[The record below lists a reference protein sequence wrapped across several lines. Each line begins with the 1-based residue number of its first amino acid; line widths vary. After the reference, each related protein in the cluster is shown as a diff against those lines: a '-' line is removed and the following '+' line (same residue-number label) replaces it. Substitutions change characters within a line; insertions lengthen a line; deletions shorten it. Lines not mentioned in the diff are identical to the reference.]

1 MEYFIKKEWDSD
13 IDCNMNETWK
23 HDVKWEKPVT
33 KEHILFN
40 SIYVKRPEEV
50 NPERQKM
57 DKWLPEAGRM
67 GWGEEWLFNRYGTVF
82 LGGLME
88 GFWNW

>member
-33 KEHILFN
+33 KENILFDSN
-40 SIYVKRPEEV
+40 YVKYPEEV

-57 DKWLPEAGRM
+57 D
-67 GWGEEWLFNRYGTVF
+67 
-82 LGGLME
+82 
-88 GFWNW
+88 